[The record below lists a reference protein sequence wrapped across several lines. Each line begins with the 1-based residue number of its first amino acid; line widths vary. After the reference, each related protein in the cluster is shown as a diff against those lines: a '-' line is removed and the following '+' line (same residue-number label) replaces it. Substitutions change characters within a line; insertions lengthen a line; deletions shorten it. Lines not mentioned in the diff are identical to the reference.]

1 MLTRFLLRLS
11 ALGLKLVLT
20 IVIARTLGFDS
31 VAAYGLAIATS
42 VIASKALGLGFGPE
56 LNRRLSEANPLP
68 AIAHARTVSVGYAML
83 YLLLAAAFAIATRN
97 NAVVALF
104 DRFALSIP
112 LAWCVL
118 LVTLSEH
125 AALEVNG
132 WLFSLHRPRA
142 GSILLFVRAGTWSGL
157 ASAALLT
164 GAMHSIEAVFVLW
177 IATNLIVVAVAWH
190 RINIFEQRASEVG
203 LPESAAHPSRI
214 SAIWLHGLPFY
225 LAGVI
230 LSSLQYA
237 ERFIASRSLSADV
250 LGQYVFAWSI
260 ASAAQAITFA
270 VVVVTAAPRL
280 IRTLADAPDTFLR
293 RTTHAVTANIAV
305 TLLASAI
312 IFVAHPAL
320 FALTNEPI
328 AEKNVTLLA
337 LLLVSFILRAATDV
351 LWVAAV
357 ALRAGG
363 VVLATIAALTLLYI
377 PAARYLIGNSGA
389 VGMALAHLAASF
401 AIAAALALIVMR
413 RGGVWH
419 VKHPTEIAS
428 HAG

>member
-1 MLTRFLLRLS
+1 MQVYLPIAEMS
-11 ALGLKLVLT
+11 VNALLVLGMGWL
-20 IVIARTLGFDS
+20 VGFLS
-31 VAAYGLAIATS
+31 GMFGVG
-42 VIASKALGLGFGPE
+42 GGF
-56 LNRRLSEANPLP
+56 LMTPLLIFIGVPP
-68 AIAHARTVSVGYAML
+68 AIAVGTQANQLVAASVSGVLAHWRRGNVDVKLGVVMLGGGVVGTAVGVWIFGIL
-83 YLLLAAAFAIATRN
+83 QRLGQIDIAI
-97 NAVVALF
+97 
-104 DRFALSIP
+104 
-112 LAWCVL
+112 
-118 LVTLSEH
+118 TLSYVFFLGTIGGMMLVESSR
-125 AALEVNG
+125 AILRRRAPTAKRG
-132 WLFSLHRPRA
+132 KLHR
-142 GSILLFVRAGTWSGL
+142 
-157 ASAALLT
+157 
-164 GAMHSIEAVFVLW
+164 H
-177 IATNLIVVAVAWH
+177 
-190 RINIFEQRASEVG
+190 
-203 LPESAAHPSRI
+203 
-214 SAIWLHGLPFY
+214 IWLHGLPFY

-312 IFVAHPAL
+312 IFVAHPVL